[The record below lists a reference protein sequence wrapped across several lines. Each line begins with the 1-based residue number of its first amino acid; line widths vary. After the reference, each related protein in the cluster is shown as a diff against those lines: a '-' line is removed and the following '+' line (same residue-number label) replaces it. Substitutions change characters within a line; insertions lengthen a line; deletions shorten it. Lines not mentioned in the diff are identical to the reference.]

1 MKAVSLAVLAALASI
16 SWQWAAAQASSP
28 VAQEAKK
35 PELLVA
41 SKDGPV
47 SAAGQ
52 GGAVA
57 VRPAASAGKTV
68 AERKAETLEAA
79 RKGQLV
85 PAGHGSPGSMP

>member
-1 MKAVSLAVLAALASI
+1 MKAVSAAVLAVLASI

-28 VAQEAKK
+28 VVQEAKK
-35 PELLVA
+35 PELLA
-41 SKDGPV
+41 SKDGPP
-47 SAAGQ
+47 SSAGQ
-52 GGAVA
+52 GGAA
-57 VRPAASAGKTV
+57 TVRPATSAGKTV